1 MSMAR
6 HGPRPGG
13 WLRRVMALCLAL
25 TAAAGLLSGA
35 RADYANPD
43 GVAVVIGNRTYAEGI
58 PEVTFAHRD
67 ADAFRRYVIEVL
79 GFDPEN
85 VIDLRDATQARMW
98 STFGS
103 RMSADRSD
111 LWAYLDPAG
120 SSDVVVYYSGHGAPG
135 IEDKRGY
142 LLPVDAD
149 PNTAELNG
157 YPIDVLYRNLFGLDE
172 ARSVTVFVDACF
184 SGRSGGGMPLDSAS
198 PVYVIP
204 ALPETAESDWRC

>member
-1 MSMAR
+1 MSMTR
-6 HGPRPGG
+6 HSLCPGE
-13 WLRRVMALCLAL
+13 WLRRVMSFCMAL

-67 ADAFRRYVIEVL
+67 ANAFRRYVIEVL

-85 VIDLRDATQARMW
+85 VIDLRDATQAQMW
-98 STFGS
+98 STFGN
-103 RMSADRSD
+103 RASADRSE
-111 LWAYLDPAG
+111 LWSYLDPTG
-120 SSDVVVYYSGHGAPG
+120 NSDVVVYYSGHGAPG

-142 LLPVDAD
+142 LLPVDAG

-157 YPIDVLYRNLFGLDE
+157 YPIDVLYRNLSGLDE

-184 SGRSGGGMPLDSAS
+184 SGGA
-198 PVYVIP
+198 
-204 ALPETAESDWRC
+204 AEEC

>member
-1 MSMAR
+1 MSTAR
-6 HGPRPGG
+6 HSLRPGG
-13 WLRRVMALCLAL
+13 WLRRVMTFCMAL
-25 TAAAGLLSGA
+25 TAAVGLLSGA

-67 ADAFRRYVIEVL
+67 ADAFTRYVLEVL

-85 VIDLRDATQARMW
+85 VIDLRDATQAQMW

-103 RMSADRSD
+103 RASADRSD
-111 LWAYLDPAG
+111 LWSYLDPSG
-120 SSDVVVYYSGHGAPG
+120 GSDVVVYYSGHGAPG
-135 IEDKRGY
+135 IEDMRGY

-157 YPIDVLYRNLFGLDE
+157 YPIDVLYRNLSGLDE

-184 SGRSGGGMPLDSAS
+184 SGGG
-198 PVYVIP
+198 
-204 ALPETAESDWRC
+204 AEEEC